1 MARMTTN
8 TAPRSYDPAFFQ
20 PLFDA
25 EDRHFWFR
33 SRNQIVRD
41 VVERLLPLLPPDSPI
56 LEVGCGTGNVLRVL
70 RETCP
75 AATVVGMDLFAEGL
89 SFARQRTT
97 ASLVQGDM
105 HRPPFR
111 AQFGIIGLFDV
122 LEHLPD
128 DRQVLGDLRAMLQP
142 GGYLVVTV
150 PAHPTLWSYFDEASK
165 HQRRYRPEELRQKMG
180 EADFEVEYLSQYMM
194 SAFLP
199 MWLGR
204 RFAALGRTRSR
215 AAGKSTEE
223 LVTRELKPTPI
234 INELFLSLMA
244 LERAWLRRGRTLPL
258 GTSLLAVGR
267 KR

>member
-1 MARMTTN
+1 MTTN
-8 TAPRSYDPAFFQ
+8 TPPRSYDPAFFQ

-33 SRNQIVRD
+33 SRNRIVRD
-41 VVERLLPLLPPDSPI
+41 VVERLLPSLPPDSPI

-89 SFARQRTT
+89 GFASRRTT

-111 AQFGIIGLFDV
+111 AQFGVIGLFDV

-128 DRQVLGDLRAMLQP
+128 DRLVLRDLRAMLQT

-150 PAHPTLWSYFDEASK
+150 PAHPTLWSYFDEASQ
-165 HQRRYRPEELRQKMG
+165 HQRRYRPQELCRKLND
-180 EADFEVEYLSQYMM
+180 ADFHVEYLSQYMM

-204 RFAALGRTRSR
+204 RLAALGRRRSG
-215 AAGKSTEE
+215 ATAGRSAEE
-223 LVTRELKPTPI
+223 LATQELKPTPI
-234 INELFLSLMA
+234 VNELFLGLLA
-244 LERAWLRRGRTLPL
+244 VERAWLARGRALPL

>member
-1 MARMTTN
+1 MTTSA
-8 TAPRSYDPAFFQ
+8 APRSYDPAFFQ

-33 SRNQIVRD
+33 SRNRIVRD
-41 VVERLLPLLPPDSPI
+41 VVERQIPLLPPDSPI

-111 AQFGIIGLFDV
+111 AQFGVIGLFDV

-128 DRQVLGDLRAMLQP
+128 DRQVLRDLRAMLQP
-142 GGYLVVTV
+142 GGFLVLTV
-150 PAHPTLWSYFDEASK
+150 PAHPTLWSYFDEASQ
-165 HQRRYRPEELRQKMG
+165 HQRRYRPDELRRKMS
-180 EADFEVEYLSQYMM
+180 EANFAVEFMSQYMM

-199 MWLGR
+199 MWVGR
-204 RFAALGRTRSR
+204 RLAALRRNRPGAT
-215 AAGKSTEE
+215 AGKSAED
-223 LVTRELKPTPI
+223 LATRELKPTPI
-234 INELFLSLMA
+234 INELFLGLLA
-244 LERAWLRRGRTLPL
+244 VERAWLARGRALPL

-267 KR
+267 KG